1 MALPLQVGPVL
12 AQAEGPEAEGEL
24 QALPVA
30 LPLRVNAPEVVMQPV
45 GEELLEAQLLAAA
58 EAE

>member
-1 MALPLQVGPVL
+1 VL